1 MKHLVT
7 LLAMATLVAATAEAA
22 TTTAAKST
30 TATKSTSTTAA
41 KSTTATKSTSTSS
54 PSHTTSSTAMHS
66 MSASTNESEPGGM
79 ELGLRAIGGS
89 LGFVSPDNVDGTFT
103 LGIFADCGRITPNIA
118 LEPRIDYWS
127 KSQGAF
133 GSEASIRDVSLGVR
147 GKYLFESSNPKLQ
160 PFAGAGL
167 SMHFLHSEVNIS
179 DPGFPAM
186 SASASDTKL
195 GLDLGGGIAT
205 PIGPRSAFLGEAW
218 YSIVSDFSQFSM
230 KAGLSY
236 RLH

>member
-7 LLAMATLVAATAEAA
+7 LLALATLVAATAEAA

-30 TATKSTSTTAA
+30 TTTKSTT
-41 KSTTATKSTSTSS
+41 S
-54 PSHTTSSTAMHS
+54 PSHTKSSTAMHS

-186 SASASDTKL
+186 SVSASDTKL